1 MTFPT
6 STRSPTLRPLAI
18 VALLVAT
25 TALSACNTVTRLSQ
39 VGEEPPLSR
48 VTNPA
53 AGQPPVAMPMPSP
66 TELPRD
72 SNSLWRPGARAFF
85 KDQRAAAVG
94 DIMTVTINIADT
106 ASLSNESTR
115 TRTNTETANGS
126 AMLGYQNIWKKL
138 PFQTDA
144 IDPTNLVDV
153 ASATKNSGTASVS
166 RGETVTLRVAAVVT
180 QILPN
185 GNLVIQGTQEVR
197 VNFENRLLQIAG
209 VIRPQ
214 DIRSDNQ
221 IPYDRIAEARI
232 AYGGRGQ
239 MTDFQQPRWGQQ
251 VFDILFPF

>member
-1 MTFPT
+1 VKQ
-6 STRSPTLRPLAI
+6 RSPLRRAAS
-18 VALLVAT
+18 VAALVTVAA
-25 TALSACNTVTRLSQ
+25 ALSACNTVTRLSQ

-48 VTNPA
+48 ISNPA
-53 AGQPPVAMPMPSP
+53 TGQAPVTMPMPAP
-66 TELPRD
+66 TELSREA
-72 SNSLWRPGARAFF
+72 NSLWRPGARAFF
-85 KDQRAAAVG
+85 KDQRAASVG
-94 DIMTVTINIADT
+94 DILTVTINIADT
-106 ASLSNESTR
+106 ATLSNESTR
-115 TRTNTETANGS
+115 TRANTEKANAS
-126 AMLGYQNIWKKL
+126 SMLGYQNIWKYL
-138 PFQTDA
+138 PFRTDA
-144 IDPTNLVDV
+144 IDPTNLID
-153 ASATKNSGTASVS
+153 AGSNTSNAGAASVS